1 MSKITIKSVYN
12 GPFRLS
18 IDTEDDTINNV
29 LFGANG
35 KSIAVK
41 KNSIL
46 CRCGKSNKQPYCD
59 GVHRMSGFSSSD
71 TFEAEI
77 KSATVVKKGPLKIE
91 SEENLSNKNLCRCG
105 ASENMPFCDDIHTSL
120 TSRKYT
126 F

>member
-1 MSKITIKSVYN
+1 MSKVTIKSVYN

-18 IDTEDDTINNV
+18 IDTEEEVISDI
-29 LFGANG
+29 LFGSNG
-35 KSIAVK
+35 KSISVK

-59 GVHRMSGFSSSD
+59 GVHRMCGFSSSD
-71 TFEAEI
+71 TFEAKIQSAKIVKNGPLII
-77 KSATVVKKGPLKIE
+77 KS
-91 SEENLSNKNLCRCG
+91 EEDLENKNLCRCG
-105 ASENMPFCDDIHTSL
+105 VSENMPFCDGVHTSL

>member
-1 MSKITIKSVYN
+1 MSKVTIKSVYN

-18 IDTEDDTINNV
+18 VDTEEETIGNI
-29 LFGANG
+29 LFGSNG
-35 KSIAVK
+35 KSISVK

-46 CRCGKSNKQPYCD
+46 CRCGKSNQQPYCD
-59 GVHRMSGFSSSD
+59 GVHRMCGFSSSD

-77 KSATVVKKGPLKIE
+77 ESAKIVKNGPLKIQ
-91 SEENLSNKNLCRCG
+91 SEEDLQNKNLCRCG
-105 ASENMPFCDDIHTSL
+105 ASENMPFCDGVHTTL